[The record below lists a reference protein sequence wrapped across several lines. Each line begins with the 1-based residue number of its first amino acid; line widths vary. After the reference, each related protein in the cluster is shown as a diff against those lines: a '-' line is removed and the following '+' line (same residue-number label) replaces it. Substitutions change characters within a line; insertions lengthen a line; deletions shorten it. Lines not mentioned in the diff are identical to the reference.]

1 MPKTTVIMSHHIYI
15 YIYAQSFMMQVE
27 ESRQEPE
34 TRGAYVPA
42 RAHSSATA
50 FSIVYE
56 MCLVKHT
63 RYLGIKS
70 TRYQVR
76 INT

>member
-1 MPKTTVIMSHHIYI
+1 MSHHIYI